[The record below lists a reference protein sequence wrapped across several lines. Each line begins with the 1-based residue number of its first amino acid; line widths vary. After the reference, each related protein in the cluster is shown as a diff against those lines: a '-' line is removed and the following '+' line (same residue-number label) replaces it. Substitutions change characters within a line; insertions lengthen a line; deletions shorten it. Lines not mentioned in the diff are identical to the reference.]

1 MNAPAATNYPSG
13 QVYGDGFAAQTSQV
27 CRLSRRPDHRPKG
40 FDAHSVY
47 LPLIPGN
54 NQQNCTVSAELHQI
68 FLQRYFQNIYFIKC
82 PFERILLE
90 HRKNKFIA
98 TFFTRNSLEHVLS
111 VPGQFLTSQFFKV
124 IFFQSQLQRFDT
136 FGCIN
141 SSLFKILS
149 LHETLFSRW
158 LLLFEHGRS
167 VLGLGAFDASVVWE
181 PPEASAGTRHCRPL
195 TLSVLSVRVV
205 PEKNR
210 NSKNRQKILTST
222 WF

>member
-1 MNAPAATNYPSG
+1 MATVLPLKLLRSVGCPAAPITVQRALTPILFISLWFLEIINRVVP
-13 QVYGDGFAAQTSQV
+13 
-27 CRLSRRPDHRPKG
+27 
-40 FDAHSVY
+40 Y
-47 LPLIPGN
+47 LL
-54 NQQNCTVSAELHQI
+54 NCTRFV
-68 FLQRYFQNIYFIKC
+68 LQRYFQNIYFIKC